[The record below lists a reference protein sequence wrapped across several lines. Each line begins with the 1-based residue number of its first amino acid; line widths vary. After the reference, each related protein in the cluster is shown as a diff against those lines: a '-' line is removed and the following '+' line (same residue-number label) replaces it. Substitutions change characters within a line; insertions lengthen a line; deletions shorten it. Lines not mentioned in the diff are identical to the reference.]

1 MKNLIWI
8 YGRSV
13 KRRKAINEMS
23 GNIPGR
29 NFLGRNFSGESL
41 RGGNFP
47 GGIFPER
54 IPIIFTSSKRKLGI
68 KRNTYLSKGGKL
80 F

>member
-41 RGGNFP
+41 RGGNFS
-47 GGIFPER
+47 GGF
-54 IPIIFTSSKRKLGI
+54 FQNG
-68 KRNTYLSKGGKL
+68 YLSFL
-80 F
+80 QAQNESLE